1 MPIYAQKAEKFIQQY
16 EALEP
21 EEVHKSWRKYL
32 PKVCSSALD
41 VGAGSGRDARW
52 LASYGH
58 EVVAVEPVKELRD
71 FGSSHSANHGI
82 TWVDDTLPK
91 LSKVYNSGQK
101 FDLILVSAVW
111 MHLPPS
117 QHERAFRKLCGLLKP
132 GGKLVITL
140 RNGSF
145 DDGRTN
151 YPVTT
156 GELKRLA
163 TENVMQVLHEE
174 HSADKMGRADVSW
187 DTLVFQL
194 PDDGTSAL
202 PLLRHI
208 IVNDVKTSTY
218 KLALLRVLLRI
229 ADGSPGAVI
238 SQSATHVTLPL
249 GLVALYWLR
258 AYKPLLLD
266 AKIHQ
271 LPKGNGNPGFAR
283 EPFRK
288 LHDVSPFDLK
298 SGHHFQGEVA
308 HSLYAALKDIRDVIT
323 RMPAHYTTYPGTD
336 RPVFN
341 CQKYRMPSRRSP
353 LLSLDQDFLAS
364 FGTFMVPK
372 KLWDAMSQYACW
384 IEPAIIGHWCQ
395 LMQDYDEKA
404 GRKQTLEFY
413 LKHLTWIDPERDTM
427 AVRERVRNQLATG
440 KNVYCIWSGRKISH
454 DYAIDHCFP
463 FSYWPN
469 NDSWNLLPSLPRVN
483 NNKSNKLPSA
493 KVLNEAKE
501 RMQQWWYDA
510 YLTEESSSET
520 FIQEAKTALPLN
532 SVPELTP
539 DLETIFQGVQNQRS
553 RLRVFQQIMEWSGA

>member
-1 MPIYAQKAEKFIQQY
+1 VPIYAKKADKFIQQY
-16 EALEP
+16 ESLDP
-21 EEVHKSWRKYL
+21 TEVHKSWSKFL
-32 PKVCSSALD
+32 PEVCSSVLD

-58 EVVAVEPVKELRD
+58 EVVAIEPVRELLD
-71 FGSSHSANHGI
+71 FGSKHSENNDI
-82 TWVDDTLPK
+82 PWLDDSLPS
-91 LSKVYNSGQK
+91 LSKVYHSGQK

-117 QHERAFRKLCGLLKP
+117 QHKRAFRKLCGLLNP

-145 DDGRTN
+145 EDGRTN

-174 HSADKMGRADVSW
+174 HSPDMMGRTDVSW

-218 KLALLRVLLRI
+218 KLALLRILLRI
-229 ADGSPGAVI
+229 ADGSPGSVI
-238 SQSATHVTLPL
+238 NQTASHVTLPL

-258 AYKPLLLD
+258 AYKSLLLD

-271 LPKGNGNPGFAR
+271 LPKGNGKPGFAKD
-283 EPFRK
+283 PFQK

-298 SGHHFQGEVA
+298 SGHHFQGEIA
-308 HSLYAALKDIRDVIT
+308 HSMYAAMKDIRDIIIK
-323 RMPAHYTTYPGTD
+323 MPAHYTTYPGTD
-336 RPVFN
+336 RPVFE
-341 CQKYRMPSRRSP
+341 CKKYRMSAKRGS

-364 FGTFMVPK
+364 FGTFSIPK
-372 KLWDAMSQYACW
+372 NLWDAMSQYACW

-395 LMQDYDEKA
+395 LMQDYDKKA
-404 GRKQTLEFY
+404 GRNHPLEFY
-413 LKHLTWIDPERDTM
+413 LNHLTWIDPERDTL
-427 AVRERVRNQLATG
+427 AVREKVREQQAVG
-440 KNVYCIWSGRKISH
+440 KDVYCIWSGRKIRN

-469 NDSWNLLPSLPRVN
+469 NDAWNLLPSLPRVN
-483 NNKSNKLPSA
+483 SNKSNKLPSA
-493 KVLNEAKE
+493 SVINDAKE
-501 RMQQWWYDA
+501 RMQQWWHDA
-510 YLTEESSSET
+510 YMQDEDTRAS
-520 FIQEAKTALPLN
+520 FVQEAKFALPLN
-532 SVPELTP
+532 TGCGRTS
-539 DLETIFQGVQNQRS
+539 DLESIYQGVQNQRS
-553 RLRVFQQIMEWSGA
+553 RLRTFQQIMEWEG